1 MTIVGELAIFAA
13 CYITVNAICENFARV
28 MDGKKEE
35 AEHREREVS
44 REEPARD

>member
-28 MDGKKEE
+28 MDGGKEE
-35 AEHREREVS
+35 AE
-44 REEPARD
+44 EPDQEPVRG